1 MNKYIDWLRLKIKG
15 YVIIDDFFPEEIC
28 EQLRYKSLNCKKYKN
43 TYWDYKAI
51 DFDDAPS
58 DDSLKD
64 IADDYVSTRFSLI
77 EKEDYIRSWS
87 FIYDNAARGVMPH
100 ADPSFVNVNV
110 WVTPDECV
118 LDHNKNGL
126 LLYNRRAP
134 KHWGWKEYNSNSKL
148 INDFLKGSKY
158 DRIPYKCNRAI
169 IFRGNIF
176 HSTDSVRMKP
186 GLENKRVNY
195 TFLYDG

>member
-1 MNKYIDWLRLKIKG
+1 MNKYIDLLRLKINN
-15 YVIIDDFFPEEIC
+15 YIIIDDFFPDEIC
-28 EQLRYKSLNCKKYKN
+28 TELREKTLNSEVYRDD
-43 TYWDYKAI
+43 YWDYKAL
-51 DFDDAPS
+51 DFDYDHRTESLTHIS
-58 DDSLKD
+58 DKYVVPKISL
-64 IADDYVSTRFSLI
+64 A
-77 EKEDYIRSWS
+77 EKYFRSWS
-87 FIYDNAARGVMPH
+87 FVYNNVARGVLPH
-100 ADPSFVNVNV
+100 ADPSFINVNI

-118 LDHNKNGL
+118 QDHNKNGL
-126 LLYNRRAP
+126 RIYKKKSP
-134 KHWGWKEYNSNSKL
+134 KEWTHFQYNSDMTR
-148 INDFLKGSKY
+148 IQTYLKGSKY

>member
-15 YVIIDDFFPEEIC
+15 YIIIDDFFPEEIC

-43 TYWDYKAI
+43 AYWDYKAI

-77 EKEDYIRSWS
+77 EKEDYMRSWS

-100 ADPSFVNVNV
+100 A
-110 WVTPDECV
+110 
-118 LDHNKNGL
+118 
-126 LLYNRRAP
+126 AP
-134 KHWGWKEYNSNSKL
+134 HLS
-148 INDFLKGSKY
+148 
-158 DRIPYKCNRAI
+158 
-169 IFRGNIF
+169 
-176 HSTDSVRMKP
+176 M
-186 GLENKRVNY
+186 
-195 TFLYDG
+195 